1 MLYYCIIMLNFNFIR
16 QEMKIE
22 SRQADKI
29 EAALRDIEKLL
40 NVRITII
47 DKHGS
52 FHFGDGKPL
61 LGKER
66 QSHQKNEVCR
76 IDFRHDCIMHC
87 RHEMNA
93 KGEKLGRPFVH
104 KCWKGVSELVIP
116 LISSGTHYGSL
127 FAGIW
132 RDSAKLDAKTKL
144 SAAFNKAWNALPFIE
159 ADLERFENI
168 LSLFARGMLSI
179 LQEENSLGPAEEDRK
194 NIIRNLIFTR
204 ASEKLRLED
213 LSEKLH
219 LSCSRTSHLVK
230 SIFGKSFQELLL
242 SERIKRA
249 RTLLLSTDF
258 TSGEISEMTGFSD
271 EYHFSR
277 IFKKVSGTTPG
288 AFRKKEALKLK
299 TILRKGI

>member
-1 MLYYCIIMLNFNFIR
+1 
-16 QEMKIE
+16 MKIE
-22 SRQADKI
+22 SRQAGRI

-61 LGKER
+61 LGKDR
-66 QSHQKNEVCR
+66 QTHQKNEVCH
-76 IDFRHDCIMHC
+76 IDFRYDCVMHC

-144 SAAFNKAWNALPFIE
+144 SAAFNKAWNALPLIE
-159 ADLERFENI
+159 TADMKTFENV
-168 LSLFARGMLSI
+168 LSLFASGMLSI
-179 LQEENSLGPAEEDRK
+179 LKDENSLGFAEEDRK

-204 ASEKLRLED
+204 ASEKLKLED

-219 LSCSRTSHLVK
+219 LSSSRTSHLVK
-230 SIFGKSFQELLL
+230 SIFGKSFQELITE
-242 SERIKRA
+242 ERIKRA
-249 RTLLLSTDF
+249 KTLLLSTDF
-258 TSGEISEMTGFSD
+258 TSGEISEMAGFSD
-271 EYHFSR
+271 EYYFNR
-277 IFKKVSGTTPG
+277 TFKKICGTTPG
-288 AFRKKEALKLK
+288 AFRKKRHLK
-299 TILRKGI
+299 